1 MLLANK
7 NNNSAFLMHFF
18 FFFFYQGTS
27 RSKMPLAFAFA
38 LLLILPNLS
47 LVSTQ
52 PVKNLNN
59 KFVPVLPK
67 EVAEVFNSV
76 NEYVFEEGSGIF
88 SGDCESQVDIPIV
101 ADKEY
106 DENVKP
112 PFPQATQHHQWT
124 SKTTTTPKS
133 KQLSKITRAIWS
145 QPTWNFNHQKQ
156 PRKPHRDQN
165 HNSKPRTFH
174 PYYSL
179 LLLQLRTQHQHVEK
193 QPVII
198 FCNCYIQ

>member
-1 MLLANK
+1 
-7 NNNSAFLMHFF
+7 
-18 FFFFYQGTS
+18 
-27 RSKMPLAFAFA
+27 MPLAFAFA

-67 EVAEVFNSV
+67 EVAEVFNSL

-112 PFPQATQHHQWT
+112 PFP
-124 SKTTTTPKS
+124 
-133 KQLSKITRAIWS
+133 
-145 QPTWNFNHQKQ
+145 
-156 PRKPHRDQN
+156 
-165 HNSKPRTFH
+165 
-174 PYYSL
+174 
-179 LLLQLRTQHQHVEK
+179 
-193 QPVII
+193 
-198 FCNCYIQ
+198 